1 MPKRYREE
9 ESTNPYARRMAILGI
24 VVSTK
29 APVRTS
35 DLVARFKVEPNLLAY
50 DLRQLEEMGLVERGY
65 GWVRRRIA
73 AIEDIFAGSEYLAR
87 MGRAREA
94 KERIAQYIAEKLI
107 DAGDQVVFDAGTTAF
122 LVGRFLVDLKK
133 DVTIWTNNLPLFLY
147 VLAHSNM
154 VCNLVGGTASRAHA
168 ALVGDMAAYQ
178 IANVKFDVAVVTPKG
193 LILQDLEKAMDGPF
207 GDELARKELDA
218 STVCLTL
225 FNEDSAQHAYKR
237 MMVQN
242 ANRVIIA
249 LDKEKFA
256 AVGHPFLLIAS
267 VKPEAQAGAVRTRGA
282 ILPRGAVRSR
292 GPLIEPAAEQAE
304 IEIGTPP
311 EVRVVTDATLE
322 EVKKKNPGTK
332 EELLEEWAKQSLV
345 TVTPR
350 SS

>member
-1 MPKRYREE
+1 
-9 ESTNPYARRMAILGI
+9 
-24 VVSTK
+24 
-29 APVRTS
+29 
-35 DLVARFKVEPNLLAY
+35 
-50 DLRQLEEMGLVERGY
+50 
-65 GWVRRRIA
+65 
-73 AIEDIFAGSEYLAR
+73 
-87 MGRAREA
+87 
-94 KERIAQYIAEKLI
+94 
-107 DAGDQVVFDAGTTAF
+107 
-122 LVGRFLVDLKK
+122 
-133 DVTIWTNNLPLFLY
+133 
-147 VLAHSNM
+147 
-154 VCNLVGGTASRAHA
+154 
-168 ALVGDMAAYQ
+168 
-178 IANVKFDVAVVTPKG
+178 
-193 LILQDLEKAMDGPF
+193 MDGPF